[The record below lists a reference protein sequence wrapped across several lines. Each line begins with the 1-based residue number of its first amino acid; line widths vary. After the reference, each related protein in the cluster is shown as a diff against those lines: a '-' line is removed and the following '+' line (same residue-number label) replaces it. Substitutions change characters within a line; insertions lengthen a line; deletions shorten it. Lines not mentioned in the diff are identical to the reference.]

1 MLLTI
6 TTTRKPATDLG
17 YLLHKHPDKTQ
28 TFDTGAGKAHVFYT
42 EATDERCT
50 AALLLDIDP
59 IGLVRGPN
67 PVLYDYVNDRP
78 YVSSSFLSVAMS
90 RTYASAL
97 AGRCRD
103 RPELAETPIP
113 LEARV
118 AAVPCRGQDE
128 LLQRLFRPLGYETE
142 VEDGAGGS
150 GKGRYWNV
158 TLRATKTLADMLAHI
173 YVLMPVADN
182 RKHYYIGDAE
192 VDKLMKRGRGWLDD
206 HPERNLIV
214 RRYLGH
220 RRTLAAEAANQL
232 DAEAGRDAE
241 PENAEDPAGTRRKER
256 PTLHDERL
264 DWAVETLARL
274 GPASV
279 VDLGCGEGRLLRRLA
294 ERPEFTE
301 LAGADASAW
310 SLEMAKHRL
319 RKVRKKK
326 AGPHREVELIQTAL
340 TFRDERLEGYEAAT
354 LIEVIEHIEPHR
366 LDTLEEVVL
375 GRIRPAILL
384 VTTPNREYN
393 VLYPGLE
400 GGGLRHRDHRF
411 EWTRAE
417 FRRWAERAAERRG
430 YTVTIGGVGE
440 ADDTRGQPTQTGVFE
455 RCG

>member
-1 MLLTI
+1 M
-6 TTTRKPATDLG
+6 
-17 YLLHKHPDKTQ
+17 
-28 TFDTGAGKAHVFYT
+28 
-42 EATDERCT
+42 
-50 AALLLDIDP
+50 
-59 IGLVRGPN
+59 
-67 PVLYDYVNDRP
+67 
-78 YVSSSFLSVAMS
+78 
-90 RTYASAL
+90 
-97 AGRCRD
+97 
-103 RPELAETPIP
+103 
-113 LEARV
+113 
-118 AAVPCRGQDE
+118 
-128 LLQRLFRPLGYETE
+128 GYETE

-150 GKGRYWNV
+150 GKGRYRNV

-173 YVLMPVADN
+173 YVLLPVADN

-214 RRYLGH
+214 RRYLGN

-232 DAEAGRDAE
+232 AAEAGRDAE
-241 PENAEDPAGTRRKER
+241 AENAESPAGTRRKEH
-256 PTLHDERL
+256 PTLHDERI

-274 GPASV
+274 GPASII
-279 VDLGCGEGRLLRRLA
+279 DLGCGEGRLLRRLA
-294 ERPEFTE
+294 ERSEFTE

-319 RKVRKKK
+319 RKARKKRV
-326 AGPHREVELIQTAL
+326 GPDRDVELFQTAL

-354 LIEVIEHIEPHR
+354 LIEVIEHIEPNR

-400 GGGLRHRDHRF
+400 EGGLRHRDHRF

-417 FRRWAERAAERRG
+417 FRRWTGRAAERRG

-440 ADDTRGQPTQTGVFE
+440 ADDTWGQPTQTGVFE

>member
-59 IGLVRGPN
+59 IELVRGPN
-67 PVLYDYVNDRP
+67 PVLHDYVNDRP

-90 RTYASAL
+90 RTYATAL

-103 RPELAETPIP
+103 RPELAKTPIP
-113 LEARV
+113 LEARIT
-118 AAVPCRGQDE
+118 AVPCRGQDD
-128 LLQRLFRPLGYETE
+128 LVQRLFTPLGYETE

-150 GKGRYWNV
+150 GKGRYRNV

-173 YVLMPVADN
+173 YVLLPVADN

-214 RRYLGH
+214 RRYLGN
-220 RRTLAAEAANQL
+220 RRSLTAEAANQL

-241 PENAEDPAGTRRKER
+241 AENAENPAGTRRREH
-256 PTLHDERL
+256 PTLHDERI

-274 GPASV
+274 GPASI

-310 SLEMAKHRL
+310 LLEMAKHRL
-319 RKVRKKK
+319 RKARKKR
-326 AGPHREVELIQTAL
+326 AGPDRDVELFQTAL

-354 LIEVIEHIEPHR
+354 LIEVIEHIEPNR

-400 GGGLRHRDHRF
+400 EGGFRHRDHRF

-417 FRRWAERAAERRG
+417 FRRWADQAAERRG

-440 ADDTRGQPTQTGVFE
+440 ADDTWGQPTQTGVFE